1 MQPFARFPTCSQQRS
16 AHLRHF
22 NPSPTPPH
30 LLPASALF
38 PCANNG
44 SRRGFCFRFD
54 ILRGM
59 GVMWSEAT
67 FVDWTNEEEK
77 VEYPWREWGHAEE
90 EPEAEDISVAA
101 ELSVKDADP
110 LV

>member
-1 MQPFARFPTCSQQRS
+1 
-16 AHLRHF
+16 
-22 NPSPTPPH
+22 
-30 LLPASALF
+30 
-38 PCANNG
+38 
-44 SRRGFCFRFD
+44 
-54 ILRGM
+54 M

-101 ELSVKDADP
+101 DLSVKDADP